1 MAYKPPFQSYQEIQN
16 KKKNRSPMVFG
27 VLSVLFIVAGVLL
40 IWNWINGAGGG
51 GFSLFQTDTP
61 TPTTTAT
68 MPPPTNTPENT
79 LRPTETLIPTITP
92 TGTAAVPFEYQV
104 QSGDSLSSIAENFGI
119 DEIILIMVVNELRS
133 DFLTAGQ
140 VLIIPNPDMELPT
153 PTALPP
159 GLRSGD
165 VIEYMVLP
173 GDSVQIIAEKFL
185 STEDGIIAENELS
198 DSYLIFPG
206 QILLVP
212 YWLITPTFGP
222 PDSTATP
229 IVTPTP

>member
-1 MAYKPPFQSYQEIQN
+1 MAYKPPFQSYQELQK
-16 KKKNRSPMVFG
+16 KKKNRSPIIYGIM
-27 VLSVLFIVAGVLL
+27 SVLFIVAGVIL
-40 IWNWINGAGGG
+40 IWFWINGDTGT

-61 TPTTTAT
+61 TPTVTAT
-68 MPPPTNTPENT
+68 MPPPTITPQNT
-79 LRPTETLIPTITP
+79 LPPTETLIPTITP

-104 QSGDSLSSIAENFGI
+104 ESGDSLSSIAEKFGI
-119 DEIILIMVVNELRS
+119 DEIILIIVVNGLRS

-140 VLIIPNPDMELPT
+140 VLIIPNPDMILPT
-153 PTALPP
+153 PTVLPP

-185 STEDGIIAENELS
+185 STEEGIIAENELT
-198 DSYLIFPG
+198 DSYLIYPG
-206 QILLVP
+206 QILLIP

-222 PDSTATP
+222 PDSTETP
-229 IVTPTP
+229 TITPTP